1 MLPKK
6 LYKTLNIY
14 NIYMY
19 IYIYIYIYIY
29 ACTFGAVILN
39 CMQVCSR
46 TGLANKTIHLIN
58 YFAFVKTKEKLGKK

>member
-14 NIYMY
+14 N
-19 IYIYIYIYIY
+19 IYIYIYIY

>member
-14 NIYMY
+14 NI
-19 IYIYIYIYIY
+19 IYIYIY

-39 CMQVCSR
+39 CVQVCSR
-46 TGLANKTIHLIN
+46 TGLANETIHLIN
-58 YFAFVKTKEKLGKK
+58 YFAYVKTKEKLGKK